1 MHLSAAYQHQ
11 NEFVENLSLAQR
23 ERLAFIDFNLQ
34 FFGRISRSDLKPV
47 WQPAHVTSP
56 PTAR

>member
-34 FFGRISRSDLKPV
+34 FFGRISRSDLKLDHSTK
-47 WQPAHVTSP
+47 QFTHRSF
-56 PTAR
+56 